1 MNRTCLPILLLLA
14 ALLAGCGN
22 KGPLVLPDKADDAA
36 KTKVDPNA
44 KQPEPPAHR

>member
-1 MNRTCLPILLLLA
+1 MNRTRFVILLLLG

-22 KGPLVLPDKADDAA
+22 KGPLVMPDKADAA

>member
-1 MNRTCLPILLLLA
+1 MNRNRLLIALLAA

-22 KGPLVLPDKADDAA
+22 KGPLVLPDKADAQKA
-36 KTKVDPNA
+36 KVDPHA